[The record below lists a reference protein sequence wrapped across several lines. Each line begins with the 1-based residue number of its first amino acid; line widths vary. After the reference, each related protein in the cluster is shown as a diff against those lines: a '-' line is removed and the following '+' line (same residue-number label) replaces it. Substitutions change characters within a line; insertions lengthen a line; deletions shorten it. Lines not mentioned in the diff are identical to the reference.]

1 MTNEFRSRLGN
12 LFDLRFWK
20 NRASQPVFA
29 MRISRR
35 HKPAHERCFRARR
48 YGNIG
53 AAGNF
58 HHAQG
63 IGKRQ
68 LERNISRNRSDGLN
82 LQLRRAHGEQQRQCI
97 VHAGIGVDDHSEG
110 TTGWLF
116 GGTYSG
122 MCLVGES
129 ACCQSGGRDGHKL
142 AACNGKGF
150 TIRIH
155 IVALVQRLMTY
166 KCGKEYFALSTH

>member
-1 MTNEFRSRLGN
+1 MSGAFAPAATGMSVRPAISTIRSAFGSVSSSGT
-12 LFDLRFWK
+12 FPATGVM
-20 NRASQPVFA
+20 ASIFNSGERMA
-29 MRISRR
+29 SSSANASSR
-35 HKPAHERCFRARR
+35 
-48 YGNIG
+48 
-53 AAGNF
+53 
-58 HHAQG
+58 
-63 IGKRQ
+63 
-68 LERNISRNRSDGLN
+68 
-82 LQLRRAHGEQQRQCI
+82 
-97 VHAGIGVDDHSEG
+97 IGVDDHSEG